1 MIDLFYPYI
10 PDEAADEVAKVL
22 RSRWV
27 GQGPKVDEFEREFD
41 RLFGTSNSVA
51 LNSGTSALETAY
63 DLIGI
68 GPGDEVISTPLTCTA
83 TNLPLLA
90 RGAKIVWADI
100 REDTLT
106 SDPKDIL
113 AKVTPRTKAVVH
125 VHLGGVESCLGK
137 MPVPVVSD
145 ACQAMGVFNGDFTC
159 CSFQAIKHI
168 TTGDGGMLTVNNPE
182 QARTARLMRW
192 FGIDREKKI
201 KNNWQAYTERKMTFD
216 IEILGYK
223 RQMTDIDAALGIVG
237 LRHYHEVLDHR
248 TNLYKKYLEGLAGID
263 GIKIVGVGHRSIHW
277 LMTVLV
283 KRRDEFAKMMFE
295 AGVDTNIVQ
304 VRNDLYKIFGGRREE
319 LPCLN
324 RVEGEYISL
333 PIGMNV
339 TEEDVGY
346 ICDAIKSGW

>member
-1 MIDLFYPYI
+1 MIDLFYPYL
-10 PDEAADEVAKVL
+10 PPTAVERVSEVL
-22 RSRWV
+22 RSRFI
-27 GQGPKVDEFEREFD
+27 GQGPRVDQFEKEFEK
-41 RLFGTSNSVA
+41 LFNIKHAVS

-63 DLIGI
+63 DLLELKE
-68 GPGDEVISTPLTCTA
+68 GDEVISTPLTCTA

-90 RGAKIVWADI
+90 RRCKIIWADI
-100 REDTLT
+100 REDNLCLDA
-106 SDPKDIL
+106 SSVKSKL
-113 AKVTPRTKAVVH
+113 SSKTKAIVN
-125 VHLGGVESCLGK
+125 VHLGGIENDLGEV
-137 MPVPVVSD
+137 PVPIVAD
-145 ACQAMGVFNGDFTC
+145 CCQALGVFNGSYNCF
-159 CSFQAIKHI
+159 SFQAIKHI
-168 TTGDGGMLTVNNPE
+168 STGDGGMLTCPTVQSYR
-182 QARTARLMRW
+182 QAKLMRW